1 MQCRLQ
7 GPLSENGTGRVEIFY
22 DGEWGTIC
30 DNYWD
35 EDDASVV
42 CHQLGYA
49 YVVRALKGDD
59 VPDGTGQIW
68 LDNVGCTGSERNL
81 LSCSHRGWGKH
92 YYCSHSKD
100 AGVECSSTGEI
111 IVCIYLSY

>member
-1 MQCRLQ
+1 MIIT
-7 GPLSENGTGRVEIFY
+7 GMKMTPLL
-22 DGEWGTIC
+22 
-30 DNYWD
+30 
-35 EDDASVV
+35 SVINLV
-42 CHQLGYA
+42 MHNN
-49 YVVRALKGDD
+49 VVRALKGDD